1 METEPDEKLSLR
13 ELQKR
18 KSRAHL
24 MDTAARLI
32 GQRGFRE
39 TTIDDIAKAAGA
51 SRATLYSYFP
61 SKDAIVQ
68 AVVVEVWDRAEAL
81 YQDFG
86 RLTDWS
92 RQTIREWVVGVV
104 EAWEAS
110 LDKLRVQSAGLV
122 RFDDFYLDY
131 HRRFV
136 SALTANDELWQRF
149 DDVEAERRAL
159 LLISGLELFLNTWMV
174 RGWPTDRDGAI
185 DTVTDV
191 WCAALHGNE

>member
-1 METEPDEKLSLR
+1 METEPGTKLSLR

-18 KSRAHL
+18 NSRAHL
-24 MDTAARLI
+24 MDAAARLI

-61 SKDAIVQ
+61 SKDAIVREI
-68 AVVVEVWDRAEAL
+68 VVEVWERAEAL

-92 RQTIREWVVGVV
+92 RPSVRDWVGRVV

-110 LDKLRVQSAGLV
+110 GDRLRVQSAGLI

-136 SALTANDELWQRF
+136 TALTANDELWGRF
-149 DDVEAERRAL
+149 EEAEAERRAL

-174 RGWPTDRDGAI
+174 RGWSTDREGAI
-185 DTVTDV
+185 DTITDV
-191 WCAALHGNE
+191 WCAALQSV